1 MLRRRQQTMKFTC
14 AQQVLSKSYNIVSR
28 AVSTRTT
35 IPVLKGI
42 LLTVTADGTLIMT
55 ASDMDFSIEN
65 KIPVTAAE
73 PGSIVVVSRIFGD
86 IIRKL
91 PGEDVTVTVKEDS
104 RVTVRTTNS
113 QFTIIGMS
121 DDEFPSIGQ
130 IETEQAHLSFPRE
143 LLQDMIRKTFFSASS
158 DETKGIIVGS
168 LLELKENVFN
178 MVAIDGFRVAIA
190 SEEMKNAGD
199 LSLVINAQT
208 LNEIN
213 KILIDSE
220 ESDIDFR
227 VGDKKAVITLRDT
240 RIVTRLLDGEFI
252 SYREIIPQELTTT
265 MVIERRQLQESLERA
280 SLMAREGKNNLVRFE
295 ITENLLTIYSD
306 SEEGRV
312 REEVIMDKEGE
323 DLQIGFNSK
332 YILDALKA
340 IDDESI
346 VMSFFKPTTPC
357 LIKPLQGEQYKY
369 LILPVR
375 IPASRG
381 SGQD

>member
-1 MLRRRQQTMKFTC
+1 MKFTC

-312 REEVIMDKEGE
+312 REEVITDKEGE

-332 YILDALKA
+332 YILAALKA

>member
-1 MLRRRQQTMKFTC
+1 MKFTC